1 MTIDLT
7 RLREIGW
14 THWDPI
20 GLMRNRDTW
29 IGQPF
34 ENEYDDHLIQVA
46 NRIIAGEDDVTLVA
60 YLVVVERDD
69 MHCSSADVAPQRA
82 AATVSAIKKYIEKG

>member
-1 MTIDLT
+1 MKLVGSAGCLKMTIDLT

-34 ENEYDDHLIQVA
+34 QNEYGDHLI
-46 NRIIAGEDDVTLVA
+46 
-60 YLVVVERDD
+60 
-69 MHCSSADVAPQRA
+69 
-82 AATVSAIKKYIEKG
+82 